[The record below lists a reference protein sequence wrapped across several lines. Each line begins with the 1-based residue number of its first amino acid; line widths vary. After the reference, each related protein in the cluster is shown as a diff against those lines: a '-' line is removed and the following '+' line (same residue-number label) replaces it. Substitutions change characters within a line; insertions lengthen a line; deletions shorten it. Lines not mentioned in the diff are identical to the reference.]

1 MLCRYHS
8 SSRILS
14 LILPRRWIQRHT
26 GVRQSN
32 VIADTETMNR
42 ELFDVIVVG
51 GGHAGTEAA
60 TASARMGSRTLLV
73 THKFGT
79 IGEMSCNPSFGGIG
93 KGHLMREIDALDG
106 VCGRICDKSGIQFR
120 VLNTRK
126 GPAVWGLRAQIDRD
140 QYRQNMQEEIS
151 STKNLSIIESS
162 VDDLIIIKDGNHH
175 RINSVLLGNGIAVQG
190 KSVVLTTGTFLRG
203 HITIGLDVRPAG
215 RMGDEPSVALA
226 ETLENLGFT
235 VGRLKTGTPPRLDGR
250 TINYDALTPQK
261 GDNPPTPFSF
271 MNEAVTIP
279 VDEQRKCYLTH
290 TNAAAHEIIEQ
301 NTHLNLHIKEEVVG
315 PRYCPSIESKVFRFK
330 GRNHQVWL
338 EPEGL
343 NSHIVYPNGISCTL
357 PADLQK
363 KMVRCIA
370 GLERATVLK
379 PGYGVEYDFMDPRQL
394 KATLETHRVK
404 GLFFAGQING
414 TTGYEEAASQ
424 GIIAGINAALLARK
438 NPPFIVDR
446 SDGYI
451 GVLIDDLTTNGTSEP
466 YRMFTSRAEYR
477 LVLRPDNADLRLTR
491 KGYEVGCVS
500 EQRYAKL
507 LSVERQLQEGKD
519 LLNSVSHSP
528 HVWSRK
534 FGIPVRENGVTRSA
548 ADLLKSQEFTIFHLA
563 EHLPRE
569 FSTLVQ
575 NRTIAKR
582 LNIEVLYSSMVA
594 RQLSEIKNFKKDENL
609 QIPEDIDYNQWV
621 SLI

>member
-1 MLCRYHS
+1 
-8 SSRILS
+8 
-14 LILPRRWIQRHT
+14 
-26 GVRQSN
+26 
-32 VIADTETMNR
+32 
-42 ELFDVIVVG
+42 
-51 GGHAGTEAA
+51 
-60 TASARMGSRTLLV
+60 
-73 THKFGT
+73 
-79 IGEMSCNPSFGGIG
+79 
-93 KGHLMREIDALDG
+93 
-106 VCGRICDKSGIQFR
+106 
-120 VLNTRK
+120 
-126 GPAVWGLRAQIDRD
+126 
-140 QYRQNMQEEIS
+140 
-151 STKNLSIIESS
+151 
-162 VDDLIIIKDGNHH
+162 
-175 RINSVLLGNGIAVQG
+175 
-190 KSVVLTTGTFLRG
+190 
-203 HITIGLDVRPAG
+203 
-215 RMGDEPSVALA
+215 
-226 ETLENLGFT
+226 
-235 VGRLKTGTPPRLDGR
+235 
-250 TINYDALTPQK
+250 
-261 GDNPPTPFSF
+261 
-271 MNEAVTIP
+271 
-279 VDEQRKCYLTH
+279 
-290 TNAAAHEIIEQ
+290 
-301 NTHLNLHIKEEVVG
+301 
-315 PRYCPSIESKVFRFK
+315 
-330 GRNHQVWL
+330 
-338 EPEGL
+338 
-343 NSHIVYPNGISCTL
+343 
-357 PADLQK
+357 
-363 KMVRCIA
+363 MVRCIA

-582 LNIEVLYSSMVA
+582 LNIEGIFSCSVYLMRA
-594 RQLSEIKNFKKDENL
+594 AF
-609 QIPEDIDYNQWV
+609 
-621 SLI
+621 